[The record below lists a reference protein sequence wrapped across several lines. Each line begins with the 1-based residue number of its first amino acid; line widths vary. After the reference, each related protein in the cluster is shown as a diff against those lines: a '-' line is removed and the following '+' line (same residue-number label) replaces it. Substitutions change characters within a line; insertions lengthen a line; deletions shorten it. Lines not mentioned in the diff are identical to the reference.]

1 MTKVVSN
8 LIDSLWDKIL
18 KHRRYLHAHPEL
30 SGQEENT
37 ARYIKNALIDIGITP
52 KENIGG
58 YGITALIEGNGP
70 GKCLALRADFD
81 ALPLTEDTALA
92 FASVNEGICHACGH
106 DMHTAMLLGA
116 AEILYQIKDSFKG
129 KIKLIFQPSEEN
141 AADSGAKKMIAEGVL
156 DNPKVDAIIAQHVDP
171 HYPVGQ
177 IAVRNGAMTASS
189 DRFFISVQGRSSH
202 GSEPEGGIDAI
213 TIGAQIITAIQTIV
227 SRSISPLDNSVVSIG
242 KVSGGKRYNVIADR
256 FEMEG
261 TCRNT
266 NPTVR
271 NAMPANI
278 ENIVKGITEG
288 MGGKYE
294 FKYVPGFAPTINAP
308 EQFELIK
315 NVASDLYGKEN
326 VIIPQKTTLTG
337 EDFSFFGEHIP
348 AGFYWLGTKTDG
360 ADFYPLHSEK
370 FNPDEKAI
378 KVGIN
383 IMVNSALEFLKK

>member
-1 MTKVVSN
+1 MTKVSN
-8 LIDSLWDKIL
+8 LIDSLWDKII

-37 ARYIKNALIDIGITP
+37 SRYIKDALIDIGLTP

-58 YGITALIEGNGP
+58 YGVTALIEGNGQ

-81 ALPLTEDTALA
+81 ALPLTEATGLPY
-92 FASVNEGICHACGH
+92 ASVNEGICHACGH

-141 AADSGAKKMIAEGVL
+141 ASDSGAKKMIAEGVL

-171 HYPVGQ
+171 HYPIGQ

-213 TIGAQIITAIQTIV
+213 AIGAQIITAIQTIV

-261 TCRNT
+261 TCRNI

-271 NAMPANI
+271 KAMPANI
-278 ENIVKGITEG
+278 ENIVKGIAEG

-315 NVASDLYGKEN
+315 NVASDLYGTEN

-337 EDFSFFGEHIP
+337 EDFSFFGEQIP
-348 AGFYWLGTKTDG
+348 AGFYWLGTKAEG

-383 IMVNSALEFLKK
+383 IMVNSALEFLKD